1 MRKIPLRLAA
11 LGCAALLVAPAGQAV
26 ASGTESD
33 PARRAPVA
41 EDRLRGPLPDVGQEF
56 TLPLRV
62 NAVGVK
68 VGDKVLTFDAKGT
81 WKPKV
86 EANPDSPADSVLLDN
101 RSILLDGESVGSRE
115 KLTIR
120 IERHGEDK
128 SLLKLTQP
136 VPPKYENKM
145 VFRFTVTI
153 KSADGRSGNYPLVLR
168 TKDPVELR
176 SSELTQFPPSGDLYR
191 LQNPIE
197 LVNSDDDQ
205 VVATIE
211 KFPVTVG

>member
-11 LGCAALLVAPAGQAV
+11 LGCAALLTAPAGQAV
-26 ASGTESD
+26 ANGVEAG
-33 PARRAPVA
+33 PARVPVA
-41 EDRLRGPLPDVGQEF
+41 EDRLLGPLPDVGQEF
-56 TLPLRV
+56 IVPIHLS
-62 NAVGVK
+62 AVAVK
-68 VGDKVLTFDAKGT
+68 IGDKVLTFDAEGT

-101 RSILLDGESVGSRE
+101 TVIRLEGESVGSRE

-120 IERHGEDK
+120 IERHGDHR

-136 VPPKYENKM
+136 VPPKYENTM
-145 VFRFTVTI
+145 VFGLTVTI
-153 KSADGRSGNYPLVLR
+153 KAADGRSNPYPLVLR

-176 SSELTQFPPSGDLYR
+176 SPELAEFPPRGDLYR
-191 LQNPIE
+191 LRNPIE
-197 LVNSDDDQ
+197 LVNPDGDQ
-205 VVATIE
+205 VVATID